1 MVSSAICSRSCRSSR
16 ASCKAK
22 IGIFQV
28 ALSMTRGLVGDL
40 FEILPELESK
50 L

>member
-1 MVSSAICSRSCRSSR
+1 MGWWATCSRSSRSSKV
-16 ASCKAK
+16 SCKK

-28 ALSMTRGLVGDL
+28 ALSTVSGLVGDL